1 MTDIVRTIIN
11 RAKQR
16 IAESYGLPPEVDQVL
31 RNLEVEIKTEF
42 KGERVYIPAPHARTA
57 LSARPEQVAQDY
69 VNNVQVEDIAS
80 RHGISRATIYR
91 YLKRR

>member
-1 MTDIVRTIIN
+1 MTDIVRTIID

-16 IAESYGLPPEVDQVL
+16 IAEAYGLSADVEQALVNV
-31 RNLEVEIKTEF
+31 EHEIKTEF
-42 KGERVYIPAPHARTA
+42 KGARVYIPAPGARA
-57 LSARPEQVAQDY
+57 APRAHPESVAQDY
-69 VNNVQVEDIAS
+69 VNNVQIEDIAS